1 MTSGRTPLE
10 QASHTVRGRR
20 TAEWGQAST
29 YARASRGVGPDAA
42 SLASKW
48 GREGQKRGR
57 PDREAGQE
65 DEHLL
70 GVQFPPYRVE
80 FLLDPSR
87 PVVSWIRRASSG
99 STRFAA
105 VRASSARRRAAAS
118 SPPFDRKINARISNA
133 FSCARFAATR
143 SSYRS
148 RRIGPPGSGRS
159 IILTSLPDIRPHG
172 TLSSVAFR
180 ASRGRGGALPGRP
193 RSNSHRVSHS
203 CCSCGSHSY
212 RPP

>member
-1 MTSGRTPLE
+1 M
-10 QASHTVRGRR
+10 RGRR

-193 RSNSHRVSHS
+193 RSNSHRISHS
-203 CCSCGSHSY
+203 CCSCGSRSY
-212 RPP
+212 WPP